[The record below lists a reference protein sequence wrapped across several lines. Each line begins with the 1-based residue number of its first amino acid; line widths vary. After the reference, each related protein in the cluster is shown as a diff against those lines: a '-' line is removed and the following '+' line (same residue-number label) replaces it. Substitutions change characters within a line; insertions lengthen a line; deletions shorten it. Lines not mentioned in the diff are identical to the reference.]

1 EGVRDIL
8 AEDQVIGLRVRR
20 AGYKIRLSHHVIAN
34 VNMVRGFRW
43 FFNRHSRWYK
53 IRRQLAAPA
62 YFAEPLSSLTV
73 VGLVWA
79 LSVESGWAVLG
90 MVGLVCLGM
99 LRDAIQTYRLRGSI
113 PKFRHLLLSPA
124 KDLLLLPLWIDALF
138 NRRVQWRGHRL
149 II

>member
-1 EGVRDIL
+1 
-8 AEDQVIGLRVRR
+8 
-20 AGYKIRLSHHVIAN
+20 
-34 VNMVRGFRW
+34 RW

-53 IRRQLAAPA
+53 IRRQMAAPA
-62 YFAEPLSSLTV
+62 YLAEPLSNLTV

-79 LSVESGWAVLG
+79 LSVESAWALLG
-90 MVGLVCLGM
+90 MVGLVSLGI
-99 LRDAIQTYRLRGSI
+99 LRDAVQTYRLRGSF

-149 II
+149 IIGKLTRLQPVMEPSETGERSRWVRRLRERRRR